1 ATLTGVK
8 TLITAGEAPI
18 KQDVQK
24 LYQQLSYF
32 NAYGPSESSV
42 CATLNRVKH
51 LDANQPISIG
61 KPIKGLAIYLLDQ
74 DQQLVPRGIQGEI
87 AISGIGLAQGYWQQ
101 RELTAEK
108 FVKVGAL
115 GEQQVYLTG
124 DLGYWNQNGELVF
137 VGRKDNQVKLRGH
150 RIELNEV
157 NNTLIDL
164 GVTTDA
170 HTMVINHQGNAKLV
184 AFIVGESSQIVESN
198 IKQQLGE
205 YLPSYMIPHQI
216 LSLHR
221 FVMTTNGKIDSDY
234 LKAYALDNSRQ
245 TQFLAPV
252 NETETT
258 LVDLFKTTLGL
269 DKVST
274 DASFFDLGGD
284 SIKAIEL
291 VAKLRQLGHTLGS
304 KAVFLHPQP
313 VLLAA
318 HLVAS
323 ANKTHQVVQQDC
335 VGEVRDVGEIGEVGE
350 VLLSPIQAWFF
361 DTFKQQSHH
370 FNHSEVFFSENRL
383 DIKALKVA
391 MNALIQ
397 SFDLLKAKVI
407 SLDYNPRL
415 TIDAGEFE
423 LPLRLRTLT
432 EQQVDD
438 ALMQDQSS
446 FDLSQGPL
454 WQFVV
459 YSTPRGDRLLMC
471 FHHLVIDGISW
482 RLVVQNFNEVYQRA
496 LRGEKPSVIKGITKT
511 ASFKQ
516 FTEAVHQYSQS
527 EQLHNEIGFWQQWAD
542 EKYIELKQDKAV
554 AQQQIDCVDAVIVK
568 LSVNETT
575 LLLKET
581 LPQLKATMNEYLL
594 SALAQALTQYRQQ
607 EQTLIMMEG
616 HGRDEELCGGLDLS
630 QVVGW
635 FTNAYPLLI
644 SSKGDTVVERLLNNR
659 QALGD
664 TPNAGIGFNILKYI
678 SPLYGCGE
686 RFDYQPNI
694 SFNYLGHYSEDKLLD
709 FMTVDKTAPDCSV
722 SGTSELL
729 YPLNINGFIRNGALE
744 FYFGYHT
751 QAFERDTIISIAH
764 RFLQELQQ
772 FEHSLPIVEA

>member
-1 ATLTGVK
+1 VTGV
-8 TLITAGEAPI
+8 
-18 KQDVQK
+18 
-24 LYQQLSYF
+24 
-32 NAYGPSESSV
+32 
-42 CATLNRVKH
+42 
-51 LDANQPISIG
+51 DANQPISIG

-87 AISGIGLAQGYWQQ
+87 AISGVGLAQGYWQQ
-101 RELTAEK
+101 RELTAQK
-108 FVKVGAL
+108 FVNVAAL
-115 GEQQVYLTG
+115 GEQRVYLSG
-124 DLGYWNQNGELVF
+124 DLGYWNENDELVF
-137 VGRKDNQVKLRGH
+137 VSRKDNQVKLRGH
-150 RIELNEV
+150 RIELNEI
-157 NNTLIDL
+157 NNTLVDL
-164 GVTTDA
+164 GVTGEA
-170 HTMVINHQGNAKLV
+170 HTMVINHQGDARLV
-184 AFIVGESSQIVESN
+184 AFIVGEAVESN

-216 LSLHR
+216 FCVDR

-234 LKAYALDNSRQ
+234 LESYALENSRQ
-245 TQFLAPV
+245 AQFVAPA
-252 NETETT
+252 NKIETT
-258 LVDLFKTTLGL
+258 LVELFKATLGL

-291 VAKLRQLGHTLGS
+291 VAKLRQLGYTLGS

-313 VLLAA
+313 ALLAA
-318 HLVAS
+318 HLLTT
-323 ANKTHQVVQQDC
+323 ANKTNHVAEQDC
-335 VGEVRDVGEIGEVGE
+335 IGE

-361 DTFKQQSHH
+361 DTFKRQSHH
-370 FNHSEVFFSENRL
+370 FNHSEVFFSEKRL

-391 MNALIQ
+391 MGTLVQ
-397 SFDLLKAKVI
+397 SFDLLKAKVV

-423 LPLRLRTLT
+423 LPLRLRNLT

-482 RLVVQNFNEVYQRA
+482 RLVLQQFNEAYQRA
-496 LRGEKPSVIKGITKT
+496 LRGESLAVTKT

-516 FTEAVHQYSQS
+516 FTKAVHQYSQS
-527 EQLHNEIGFWQQWAD
+527 EQLRNEIGFWQQWGD
-542 EKYIELKQDKAV
+542 EKYIELKQDKTIAV
-554 AQQQIDCVDAVIVK
+554 QQLDCVDAVIVK
-568 LSVNETT
+568 LSVNDTA

-594 SALAQALTQYRQQ
+594 SALAQALADYRQQ

-630 QVVGW
+630 QTLGW
-635 FTNAYPLLI
+635 FTNAYPLLS
-644 SSKGDTVVERLLNNR
+644 SSKGDSVVER
-659 QALGD
+659 
-664 TPNAGIGFNILKYI
+664 IL
-678 SPLYGCGE
+678 
-686 RFDYQPNI
+686 
-694 SFNYLGHYSEDKLLD
+694 
-709 FMTVDKTAPDCSV
+709 
-722 SGTSELL
+722 
-729 YPLNINGFIRNGALE
+729 
-744 FYFGYHT
+744 
-751 QAFERDTIISIAH
+751 
-764 RFLQELQQ
+764 
-772 FEHSLPIVEA
+772 